1 MEKKATL
8 RQIVYLNY
16 LLRNE
21 GKVLSDF
28 TSKDYE
34 ELTYSDIKTLY
45 YQLNVPLSIDLRN
58 YEYIIKEET
67 DDYVI
72 GHQINKTTKEKIMD
86 IISFNSMMVL
96 DYDIKKDDNIK
107 NDSAKQ
113 TLLNDII
120 YTLSEYPYT
129 FYIYETF
136 NGYHVYCTSKF
147 FDYKEH
153 STHTLMKRLGC
164 DQFYISFTRYVG
176 FVVRLNKKKDRE
188 EKYIERFVAK
198 MGNEPDINILLD
210 LLRLKD
216 RLLED
221 RLL

>member
-1 MEKKATL
+1 MEKKASL

-21 GKVLSDF
+21 GKVLSDI

-34 ELTYSDIKTLY
+34 ELTYSDIKKLY

-58 YEYIIKEET
+58 FEYIIQEET
-67 DDYVI
+67 EHYVI
-72 GHQINKTTKEKIMD
+72 GHQFNKTTKEKIMD

-96 DYDIKKDDNIK
+96 DYDIKKDDTLK
-107 NDSAKQ
+107 KDEAKQ
-113 TLLNDII
+113 ILLNSII
-120 YTLSEYPYT
+120 DKLSEYPYT

-136 NGYHVYCTSKF
+136 NGYHVYCTSKC
-147 FDYKEH
+147 FDYKKH

-164 DQFYISFTRYVG
+164 DQFYIAFTRYTG
-176 FVVRLNKKKDRE
+176 FVVRLNKKKGRQ

-198 MGNEPDINILLD
+198 MGNQPDINLLLD
-210 LLRLKD
+210 LLILKD
-216 RLLED
+216 RLLENI
-221 RLL
+221 